1 MNFCILHKRAYGVGL
16 YTQKKN
22 RICHCIFFLRD
33 YIQSNFVYN
42 IVVPRKYL
50 DFFNSGKIKISVF
63 YMSEHIELVYILQN
77 GVEKGIVYYF

>member
-1 MNFCILHKRAYGVGL
+1 MELV
-16 YTQKKN
+16 YTQKN

-33 YIQSNFVYN
+33 YIQSNFVYI

-63 YMSEHIELVYILQN
+63 YMSEHIELVYKLQN
-77 GVEKGIVYYF
+77 GVEKGIVYFY